1 MNKNMDRIVTLNAN
15 QLSKELQSYKRYK
28 SKTQKEI
35 KEKIGNTA
43 ALRLELQRLETKSVK
58 SVKHKKNQANEAYMP
73 YDALRE
79 IMLRSDITTIQ
90 KYCQTN
96 IEANKM
102 CHDLNFWNEK
112 LKRKNSIPIVLKD
125 RKIEKDIFKSYR
137 EMFNTNNKYIILY
150 NLIKL
155 AEHDAKFALMVNQ
168 IETERK
174 YNPSF
179 GTMSIEL
186 SGEKLPYYYVI
197 YDIIK
202 PTLIDF
208 DTKNWTYNSIAITY
222 DKGLYNLSCNLFINR
237 YENEE
242 EKNFDITITKLQ
254 AIYILSLLL
263 FDKYTALNEDISIKD
278 RNDKEFYYDTD
289 LGFGFDQN
297 FYVKQS
303 IYETLY
309 QLEKQGLLKL

>member
-1 MNKNMDRIVTLNAN
+1 MDRIGTLNAN

-35 KEKIGNTA
+35 KGKIGNTA
-43 ALRLELQRLETKSVK
+43 ALRLELQRLENKSAKTKSVK
-58 SVKHKKNQANEAYMP
+58 RIKNQAINESYIP

-79 IMLRSDITTIQ
+79 IMLRSDINTIQ

-112 LKRKNSIPIVLKD
+112 LKHENSIPIILKD

-155 AEHDAKFALMVNQ
+155 AEHDAKLALMVNQ

-179 GTMSIEL
+179 GTISIEL

-202 PTLIDF
+202 HTLIDF
-208 DTKNWTYNSIAITY
+208 NIENWTYNSISITY

-237 YENEE
+237 YEKEE
-242 EKNFDITITKLQ
+242 EKDFDITITKLQ
-254 AIYILSLLL
+254 AIHILSLML
-263 FDKYTALNEDISIKD
+263 FDKYTALNEDIYIKD

-289 LGFGFDQN
+289 LGFGHDQN
-297 FYVKQS
+297 FYIKQS